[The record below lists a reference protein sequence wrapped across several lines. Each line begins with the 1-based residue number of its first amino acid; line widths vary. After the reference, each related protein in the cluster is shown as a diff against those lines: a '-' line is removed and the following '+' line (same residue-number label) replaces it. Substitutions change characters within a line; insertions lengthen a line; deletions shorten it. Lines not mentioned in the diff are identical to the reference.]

1 MTTEINKLNI
11 EEDEERQE
19 DENIKESN
27 IFRYKFSN
35 EFMDELSRFSKIHQ
49 YDDRK
54 IFKEKWN
61 NWIEEYNVLIE
72 SEKKR
77 LTELKYVGDILDKM
91 FKSARYYFRKKNIEK
106 KEPAKRKNYVSM
118 QKEFIDLIDNHI
130 EINIKNKNYKPSS
143 GFDDFCII
151 NTKVI
156 KEEVQKLYDSGFS
169 DNIEIKN
176 KIKKTYKNRYFILV
190 NK

>member
-11 EEDEERQE
+11 EEEERQE
-19 DENIKESN
+19 EEERPESN

-77 LTELKYVGDILDKM
+77 LTELKYNGDVLDKM

-106 KEPAKRKNYVSM
+106 KEPVKRKNYVSM

-151 NTKVI
+151 NTKII